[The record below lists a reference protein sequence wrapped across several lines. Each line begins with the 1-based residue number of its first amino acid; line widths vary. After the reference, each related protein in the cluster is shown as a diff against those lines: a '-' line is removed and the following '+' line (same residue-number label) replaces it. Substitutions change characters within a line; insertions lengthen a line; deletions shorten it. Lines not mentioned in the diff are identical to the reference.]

1 MILRRMALKTTLY
14 LVRHGQS
21 AGNAEGRFGGH
32 SATPL
37 SELGRHQAEVTA
49 KHLLKERIT
58 VIYSS
63 DLNRAKQTAGFL
75 AQLTGLPVKETD
87 VFRERNIGVL
97 EGLTFDEAEQEFPGD
112 YRALVDRNI
121 MHVITK
127 GESYRQLVDRV
138 AKAVDEILDKHKGGK
153 IAVFAHTGT
162 ICFLTLHLLGALNA
176 DTVCTPWI
184 VTSNCGINKFE
195 FRGRD
200 NLRVLSLNDTRHLSQ
215 VSGND
220 AFAAR

>member
-1 MILRRMALKTTLY
+1 MPLKTTLY
-14 LVRHGQS
+14 LIRHGQS

-37 SELGRHQAEVTA
+37 SDLGLHQAKITA
-49 KHLLKERIT
+49 KALLKERIT

-63 DLNRAKQTAGFL
+63 DLKRAAQTAAEL
-75 AQLTGLPVKETD
+75 AALSGLPVNHTD
-87 VFRERNIGVL
+87 IFRERNIGVL
-97 EGLTFDEAEQEFPGD
+97 EGLTFDEAEKEYPGD
-112 YRALVDRNI
+112 YRALVDRNVA
-121 MHVITK
+121 HVITE
-127 GESYRQLVDRV
+127 GESYRQLVERV
-138 AKAVDEILDKHKGGK
+138 AKTVDEILEKHKGGR

-162 ICFLTLHLLGALNA
+162 ICFLTLHLMGALNS

-184 VTSNCGINKFE
+184 VTSNCGIHKFE

-200 NLRVLSLNDTRHLSQ
+200 NLRVMSLNDTRHLNQ
-215 VSGND
+215 TSGSD

>member
-1 MILRRMALKTTLY
+1 MAPKTTLY
-14 LVRHGQS
+14 LIRHGQS

-37 SELGRHQAEVTA
+37 SELGHRQADITA
-49 KHLLKERIT
+49 KALSKERVT

-63 DLNRAKQTAGFL
+63 DLERAVQTATAL
-75 AQLTGLPVKETD
+75 SEVTGLPVNKTD

-112 YRALVDRNI
+112 YKALVDRNI
-121 MHVITK
+121 VHVITR
-127 GESYRQLVDRV
+127 GESYRQLVERV
-138 AKAVDEILDKHKGGK
+138 SGAVDEILEKHKGGK

-162 ICFLTLHLLGALNA
+162 ICFLTLHLIGALNPE
-176 DTVCTPWI
+176 TVCTPWI

-215 VSGND
+215 QSGND